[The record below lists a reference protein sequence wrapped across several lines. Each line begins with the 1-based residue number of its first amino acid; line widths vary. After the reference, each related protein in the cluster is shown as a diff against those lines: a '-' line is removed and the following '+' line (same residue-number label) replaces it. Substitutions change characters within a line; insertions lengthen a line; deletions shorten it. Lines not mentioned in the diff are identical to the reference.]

1 MTKFNFRRTWKS
13 FASHIGVIVILLVGL
28 WLIVAAAR
36 DMIMLG
42 RADFS
47 EYQGNYTF
55 YEKRYARNTS
65 YRFVLDNGDVIS
77 VAPEYVDEPDTDWT
91 AFPQLSFRYFRK
103 ESLFLFH
110 THTCVSITSA
120 DGEIVFVQEDVTTA
134 EARSL
139 AILLLIIG
147 ASCVVLSGFPLFF
160 YLLEI
165 GFLGKKKNRKRNR
178 KKKEQKSL
186 PLEGKVAAEG

>member
-13 FASHIGVIVILLVGL
+13 FTSSIGVIVILLVGL

-36 DMIMLG
+36 DMSLLD

-55 YEKRYARNTS
+55 CETRYARNTS

-77 VAPEYVDEPDTDWT
+77 VAPEYVAEPDTDWA

-103 ESLFLFH
+103 ESLFLFN

-147 ASCVVLSGFPLFF
+147 ASCAILSGVPLFF

-165 GFLGKKKNRKRNR
+165 GLFGKKKKRKRNR
-178 KKKEQKSL
+178 KKME
-186 PLEGKVAAEG
+186 